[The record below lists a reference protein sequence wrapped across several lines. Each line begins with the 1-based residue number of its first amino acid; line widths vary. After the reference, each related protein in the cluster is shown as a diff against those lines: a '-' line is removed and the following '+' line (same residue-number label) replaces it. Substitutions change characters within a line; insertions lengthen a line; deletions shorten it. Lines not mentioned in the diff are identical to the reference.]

1 MNTLRVKKLV
11 LQDLRIKIR
20 ITNDTVKG
28 LAFIFFFS
36 VLGITCKALVKSLSA
51 FNLIQFSQ

>member
-11 LQDLRIKIR
+11 LQDFRIR

-36 VLGITCKALVKSLSA
+36 VLGTTCKALVKSLSA